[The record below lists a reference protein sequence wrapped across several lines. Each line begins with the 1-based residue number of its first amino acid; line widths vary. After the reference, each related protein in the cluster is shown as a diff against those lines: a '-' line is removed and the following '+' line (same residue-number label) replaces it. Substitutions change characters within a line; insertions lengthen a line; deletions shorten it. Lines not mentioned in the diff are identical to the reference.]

1 MEPRNARLIARI
13 ASESALLGGVAGAF
27 LEAVV
32 RAEPYPGLL
41 FLGVWAAAPG
51 LAVAATWW
59 LASRRV
65 RIPILALAVAI
76 RLPAIATCAMAAAVG
91 VQGLP
96 PRAPVATRLRPRDP
110 VAA

>member
-1 MEPRNARLIARI
+1 QVVRPDAARVVRGTEGRQLTDRRWVMEPRNARLIARI

-41 FLGVWAAAPG
+41 FLGVWAAAAG

-59 LASRRV
+59 LASRRG
-65 RIPILALAVAI
+65 RIAI
-76 RLPAIATCAMAAAVG
+76 RAPGAAMDLPAIAPSTM
-91 VQGLP
+91 
-96 PRAPVATRLRPRDP
+96 
-110 VAA
+110 

>member
-41 FLGVWAAAPG
+41 FLGVWAAVPA

-65 RIPILALAVAI
+65 RIPILALPAAI
-76 RLPAIATCAMAAAVG
+76 ELPAIPTGPIGAANRV
-91 VQGLP
+91 
-96 PRAPVATRLRPRDP
+96 RAPPPGAHVPRPFER
-110 VAA
+110 